1 MSCRTQLS
9 KSGDC
14 SGGTKRVQATRVDP
28 KDVIDSMLESA
39 VHEIELGF
47 NVMRFLLFGF
57 W

>member
-39 VHEIELGF
+39 VHEIERADIAG
-47 NVMRFLLFGF
+47 NTEGN
-57 W
+57 